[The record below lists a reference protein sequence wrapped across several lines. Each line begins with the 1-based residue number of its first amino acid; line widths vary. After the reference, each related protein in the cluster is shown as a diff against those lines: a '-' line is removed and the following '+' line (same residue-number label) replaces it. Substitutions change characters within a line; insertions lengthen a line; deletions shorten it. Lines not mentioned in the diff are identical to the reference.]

1 MGGDELDRGEIA
13 AEAGGIAGEEAVV
26 AVALARQEPRLV
38 GERFARKHIWGQG
51 LVDVLDPVEVD
62 RDLRI
67 DDRG

>member
-1 MGGDELDRGEIA
+1 VRADVEVGEDGGARA
-13 AEAGGIAGEEAVV
+13 AASAVV
-26 AVALARQEPRLV
+26 AMALARQEPRLV